1 MEKDAKWKLRCGKRG
16 KAKLSFRYVKI
27 DFSVYVWLI
36 SLFISDIKV
45 NMKTRSIKHLV
56 DHDEGDED
64 RPTTPKLQLP
74 RRNEVV
80 SSPQVEIVVAYL
92 H

>member
-1 MEKDAKWKLRCGKRG
+1 
-16 KAKLSFRYVKI
+16 
-27 DFSVYVWLI
+27 
-36 SLFISDIKV
+36 
-45 NMKTRSIKHLV
+45 MKTRSMKHLV

-92 H
+92 HYLHFSFRFRTTLVND

>member
-1 MEKDAKWKLRCGKRG
+1 
-16 KAKLSFRYVKI
+16 
-27 DFSVYVWLI
+27 
-36 SLFISDIKV
+36 
-45 NMKTRSIKHLV
+45 MKTRSMKHLV